1 MKYKKR
7 ITALI
12 AVCLSACTMALSGCS
27 QESVYVP
34 VTQDTVELTKDGN
47 LIGYLVEDF
56 DKDYYDINELDEMVR
71 SEMEAYNKKNAAM
84 SEKEGRVPI
93 IVDKVSLAED
103 GSAKAVV
110 ALNFANAAVY
120 EDYMDKRIFY
130 GTVAEAVTSGYQL
143 DGKLSKVK
151 DGTKFGTEEIVKNGE
166 NPILIVEDTVS
177 IRTAKKIVY
186 LSTNASLTQ
195 EGFVDGTSEEF
206 KYIITK

>member
-7 ITALI
+7 ATAFI
-12 AVCLSACTMALSGCS
+12 AVCLSVCTLVLSGCT
-27 QESVYVP
+27 QEAVYVP

-47 LIGYLVEDF
+47 LIGYIVEDF
-56 DKDYYDINELDEMVR
+56 DKDYYDINELAEMVR
-71 SEMEAYNKKNAAM
+71 SEMDAYNKKNAAL

-93 IVDKVSLAED
+93 IVDKVTLAED

-151 DGTKFGTEEIVKNGE
+151 DGTNFGTEEIVKNGE
-166 NPILIVEDTVS
+166 KNILIVEDTVS
-177 IRTAKKIVY
+177 IRTGKKIVY